1 MYSLL
6 LAVIYLAFISLGL
19 PDALLGSGWPTMY
32 TQLQVPFSYAGII
45 SMIISAGTIVSSF
58 FSDRLTRKFGA
69 GLVTAVSVLLTAGA
83 LFGFSVSDSFYL
95 LCIMAIPYG
104 LGAGAVDAALNNYVA
119 LHYSSRHMSWLH
131 CFWGVGAAA
140 SPYIMGFCL
149 GKGLGWSRGYFSVSM
164 IQIVIT
170 AILFISL
177 PLWKSRTDEKEGGTE
192 PKCAEAEQIQKDQT
206 KAVSSKA
213 LSLREILRIKGA
225 PYILITFFAYSA
237 MESTTGLWASSYL
250 VQYLLMEPEKA
261 AKFASF
267 FYLGITVGRFLCGFV
282 ADRMGD
288 KALIRLGGGIAGAG
302 ILLVLIPFPVTTPA
316 LLGLVIIG
324 FGCAPV
330 YPAIIHSTPFYFGK
344 ENSQALIGIQMA
356 CAYVGSTF
364 MPPLLGTLAARIG
377 IWLYP
382 VFLLVFEVLMVLT
395 SEKLNRIQNGS
406 GTEQTE

>member
-192 PKCAEAEQIQKDQT
+192 PKGAEAEQIQKDQT
-206 KAVSSKA
+206 KAASSKA
-213 LSLREILRIKGA
+213 LSLQEILRIKGA

-364 MPPLLGTLAARIG
+364 MPPLFGTLAARIG

>member
-177 PLWKSRTDEKEGGTE
+177 PLWKSRTDEKEGEIE
-192 PKCAEAEQIQKDQT
+192 PKGAEAEQIQTDQT
-206 KAVSSKA
+206 KAASSKA

-237 MESTTGLWASSYL
+237 METTTGLWASSYL

-288 KALIRLGGGIAGAG
+288 KALIRLGSGIAGAG

-364 MPPLLGTLAARIG
+364 MPPLFGTLAARIG

-406 GTEQTE
+406 GTK

>member
-131 CFWGVGAAA
+131 CFWGVGAAV

-149 GKGLGWSRGYFSVSM
+149 GKGFGWSRGYFSVSM

-177 PLWKSRTDEKEGGTE
+177 PLWKSRTDEKGGGIE
-192 PKCAEAEQIQKDQT
+192 PKGAEAEQIQTDQT
-206 KAVSSKA
+206 KAASSKA
-213 LSLREILRIKGA
+213 LSLQEILRIKGA

-288 KALIRLGGGIAGAG
+288 KALIRLGSGIAGAG

-364 MPPLLGTLAARIG
+364 MPPLFGTLAARIG

-382 VFLLVFEVLMVLT
+382 AFLLVFEVLMVLT
-395 SEKLNRIQNGS
+395 SEKLNRIQNES
-406 GTEQTE
+406 GI

>member
-131 CFWGVGAAA
+131 CFWGVGAAV

-177 PLWKSRTDEKEGGTE
+177 PLWKSRTDEKEGGIE
-192 PKCAEAEQIQKDQT
+192 PKCAEAEQIQTDQT
-206 KAVSSKA
+206 KAASSKA

-237 MESTTGLWASSYL
+237 METTTGLWASSYL

-282 ADRMGD
+282 ADKMGD

-364 MPPLLGTLAARIG
+364 MPPLFGTLAARIG

-406 GTEQTE
+406 GTE

>member
-177 PLWKSRTDEKEGGTE
+177 PLWESRTDEKEGGIE
-192 PKCAEAEQIQKDQT
+192 PKGAEAEQIQTDQT
-206 KAVSSKA
+206 KAASSKA

-302 ILLVLIPFPVTTPA
+302 ILLVLLPFPVTMPA

-406 GTEQTE
+406 GME

>member
-177 PLWKSRTDEKEGGTE
+177 PLWKSRTDEKKGGIE
-192 PKCAEAEQIQKDQT
+192 PKGAEAEQIQKDQT
-206 KAVSSKA
+206 KAASSKA
-213 LSLREILRIKGA
+213 LSLQEILRIKGA

-364 MPPLLGTLAARIG
+364 MPPLFGTLAARIG

>member
-131 CFWGVGAAA
+131 CFWGVGAAV

-177 PLWKSRTDEKEGGTE
+177 PLWKSRTDEKEGGIE
-192 PKCAEAEQIQKDQT
+192 PKCAEAEQIQTDQT
-206 KAVSSKA
+206 KAASSKA

-237 MESTTGLWASSYL
+237 METTTGLWASSYL

-282 ADRMGD
+282 ADKMGD
-288 KALIRLGGGIAGAG
+288 KALIRLGSGIAGAG

-356 CAYVGSTF
+356 FAYVGSTF
-364 MPPLLGTLAARIG
+364 MPPLFGTLAARIG

-406 GTEQTE
+406 GTE